1 MKSIKTFSLA
11 LLMLIALSTKA
22 QNKPFSLSVGAG
34 YSSFKANNISK
45 SSSGLGADLMIKT
58 DLSENIQGFAQTG
71 YNAYLNNGFNVA
83 YIPLLIGANVKFNN
97 FSTGLGRGY
106 GSSTAG
112 GSTKGGFTI
121 SPQLSIHINNIDLVV
136 HYTSTKTNAASTWN
150 MLGLKIMH
158 KIF

>member
-1 MKSIKTFSLA
+1 M
-11 LLMLIALSTKA
+11 LMLIALSSAA
-22 QNKPFSLSVGAG
+22 QNQKFSLSMGTG
-34 YSSFKANNISK
+34 YSSFKANNNAK

-83 YIPLLIGANVKFNN
+83 YIPLLIGANVKFNH
-97 FSTGLGRGY
+97 FATGLGMGY

-112 GSTKGGFTI
+112 GSTIGGFTI
-121 SPQLSIHINNIDLVV
+121 SPQLSYQFNNLALIA
-136 HYTSTKTNAASTWN
+136 HYTSTKTNASGTWN
-150 MLGLKIMH
+150 MLGFKIMH